1 MSVTSNGGFFGSNIS
16 RVGLSTH
23 VSDSLISVLVTP
35 CQCRTF
41 PVSSTHFMDSS
52 FLVCG
57 GHSLCQILT
66 SWIRLLSDTS
76 RVGHSPCQVLTS
88 WIRLF
93 SDTSRVGH
101 SPFQV
106 LTSWIRLFSD
116 TSCVG
121 HSLCQIRPLP
131 DKTNFL
137 VNLYWDSKYSNSDSD
152 TSVVGLRL
160 VSCITGYRRQQAL
173 GRSSILTEKEIKQK
187 EKGGKIKSR
196 SFSNYT

>member
-1 MSVTSNGGFFGSNIS
+1 MSSGNSACGILHVSVTSNGGRFGSNIS

-66 SWIRLLSDTS
+66 SWICLLSDTS

-93 SDTSRVGH
+93 STLPV
-101 SPFQV
+101 
-106 LTSWIRLFSD
+106 SD
-116 TSCVG
+116 TPRVRY
-121 HSLCQIRPLP
+121 SLHGFVFSRTLP
-131 DKTNFL
+131 
-137 VNLYWDSKYSNSDSD
+137 VSD
-152 TSVVGLRL
+152 TLRFRYL
-160 VSCITGYRRQQAL
+160 LHGFVFSRTLPVSDIPCVRYVHCLIRQISL
-173 GRSSILTEKEIKQK
+173 
-187 EKGGKIKSR
+187 
-196 SFSNYT
+196 

>member
-1 MSVTSNGGFFGSNIS
+1 MSSGNSACGILHVSVTSNGGFFGSNIS

-76 RVGHSPCQVLTS
+76 RVGHST
-88 WIRLF
+88 
-93 SDTSRVGH
+93 
-101 SPFQV
+101 FQV

-160 VSCITGYRRQQAL
+160 VSCITG
-173 GRSSILTEKEIKQK
+173 
-187 EKGGKIKSR
+187 
-196 SFSNYT
+196 

>member
-1 MSVTSNGGFFGSNIS
+1 MSSGNSACGILHVSVTSNGVFFGSDTS

-41 PVSSTHFMDSS
+41 PVSGTHFMDSS
-52 FLVCG
+52 FLVC
-57 GHSLCQILT
+57 
-66 SWIRLLSDTS
+66 
-76 RVGHSPCQVLTS
+76 VGHSSCQVLTS
-88 WIRLF
+88 WIRHL
-93 SDTSRVGH
+93 SDTSCVGH
-101 SPFQV
+101 SPCQV

-137 VNLYWDSKYSNSDSD
+137 VNLYGTVNIMILILILILIPPLSDCA
-152 TSVVGLRL
+152 RFP
-160 VSCITGYRRQQAL
+160 A
-173 GRSSILTEKEIKQK
+173 
-187 EKGGKIKSR
+187 
-196 SFSNYT
+196 